1 MPPIQQFLRNMS
13 NILAKT
19 GLIDD
24 KSGQKTVLITKI
36 RTRPRKMW
44 WIVMH
49 DLDVVVLILSFLTA
63 AIIILPIFH
72 ALKINPIIGYMLAGI
87 ILGPHGLA
95 VVAHPEHVGF
105 LADLGVL
112 FLLFSIGLDLTISRI
127 KQMGLPAVKVGLAQI
142 LFCGLIFVI
151 SARLL
156 GQNMKAAI
164 IIGGCITLSSTALCI
179 RLLLDTKEQATA
191 YGQMAISILL
201 LQDLAVVPMMTLI
214 PLFHAPG
221 SSIALSL
228 VLAIIKAIIAVFA
241 MIFFGRYGLKTI
253 YTIVGKTKNAELFTV
268 STLFILFGCSFAT
281 AQAGLSMALGAFLAG
296 LLLAETQ
303 YHLQVEADM
312 HPFRGVLLGLFF
324 VTVGLNIDIPYVMS
338 HLAYMSALVVCIMV
352 LKGFAIF
359 VLGLSFKFSVP
370 QSLKAGALLSQGGE
384 FAFII
389 LGLALNESIVDQE
402 VGQMLGGAI
411 ACSMVLTPL
420 FLAVINAFLR
430 WHFPQETRADLFPEV
445 RKLEEHVVIL
455 GFGRIGQNIASIL
468 NKQHVHFVGVDR
480 NEHVVTEARK
490 RSPWVFYGDATHLR
504 LLESLGVGRAK
515 VVINCIDDPTK
526 SSSICETMLK
536 YFPDIEFVSRARDE
550 RHAKKLRQLGIS
562 SIALETTEISIQI
575 SAVALEKYGFSG
587 DEVVSII
594 EQFRLDH
601 FGALGRSK

>member
-1 MPPIQQFLRNMS
+1 
-13 NILAKT
+13 
-19 GLIDD
+19 
-24 KSGQKTVLITKI
+24 
-36 RTRPRKMW
+36 
-44 WIVMH
+44 MH
-49 DLDVVVLILSFLTA
+49 DLEIVFLILAFLTA

-95 VVAHPEHVGF
+95 IVAHPEKVGF
-105 LADLGVL
+105 LAELGVL

-142 LFCGLIFVI
+142 LLCACIFVV
-151 SARLL
+151 SAWLL

-164 IIGGCITLSSTALCI
+164 IIGGCLTLSSTALCI
-179 RLLLDTKEQATA
+179 RLLLDSKEQATA

-228 VLAIIKAIIAVFA
+228 MLATIKAVVAVFA

-253 YTIVGKTKNAELFTV
+253 YKIVGRTKNAELFTV

-324 VTVGLNIDIPYVMS
+324 VTVGLNIDMPYVLS
-338 HLAYMSALVVCIMV
+338 HVPYMSALVVCIMA
-352 LKGFAIF
+352 LKGLAIV
-359 VLGLSFKFSVP
+359 VLGLSFKFSTA

-389 LGLALNESIVDQE
+389 LGLALNESVVDRE

-411 ACSMVLTPL
+411 AFSMVLTPL
-420 FLAVINAFLR
+420 FVAATNAFLSWR
-430 WHFPQETRADLFPEV
+430 FPEQTRADLFPELSL
-445 RKLEEHVVIL
+445 LEQHVVIL

-468 NKQHVHFVGVDR
+468 SKQQVHFVGVDR

-490 RSPWVFYGDATHLR
+490 RSPWIFYGNATHLR
-504 LLESLGVGRAK
+504 LLEALGVGRAK
-515 VVINCIDDPTK
+515 VVINCIDDPGK
-526 SSSICETMLK
+526 SLSICETMLK
-536 YFPDIEFVSRARDE
+536 YFPNTKFVARARDE
-550 RHAKKLRQLGIS
+550 QHAKKLSQLGVS

-601 FGALGRSK
+601 FGVLEKPE